1 MGTLTTRPLPSVTIR
16 AFPSREVRV
25 SITTATG
32 QKATTRVYRAG
43 RIEKDNFPVEDISDY
58 IDQPDT
64 SVWVDLLTPDA
75 GDLQVI
81 AEELGLHELAIADAV
96 NGRQRPRLDRY
107 ATHQFL
113 NMYAV
118 RLDTATGRLTLSELA
133 AFITPRALV
142 TVRKDDR
149 ST

>member
-1 MGTLTTRPLPSVTIR
+1 M
-16 AFPSREVRV
+16 
-25 SITTATG
+25 
-32 QKATTRVYRAG
+32 
-43 RIEKDNFPVEDISDY
+43 
-58 IDQPDT
+58 
-64 SVWVDLLTPDA
+64 
-75 GDLQVI
+75 I
-81 AEELGLHELAIADAV
+81 AEEPGLHELAIADAV

-133 AFITPRALV
+133 AFITPPSLSVLRETPRALV